1 MKFKKRNNWSRRNLI
16 FLWNICWLWQPW
28 KISLDI
34 ISLRMI
40 ILNYIKS
47 FPPNDGSKDKKP
59 KYKWIQIHKT
69 FHNWFF
75 ATLFLIF
82 SLIDLISICTY
93 LIYNIWFATYVIIS
107 LTLYYITNDNITISW
122 DFLRLTAPAAMPGHL
137 GAVSLKKI

>member
-1 MKFKKRNNWSRRNLI
+1 MNVIRITPTTYLLKMVFLFGVIMDEVKKKNNWSRRNLL

-28 KISLDI
+28 KISLDS

-93 LIYNIWFATYVIIS
+93 LIYNIWFATYVIICTNERS
-107 LTLYYITNDNITISW
+107 MYSYIYE
-122 DFLRLTAPAAMPGHL
+122 
-137 GAVSLKKI
+137 

>member
-1 MKFKKRNNWSRRNLI
+1 MNVIRITPTTYLLKMVFLFGVIMDEVKKKNNWSRRNLL

-28 KISLDI
+28 KISLDS

-107 LTLYYITNDNITISW
+107 LTLYYITKW
-122 DFLRLTAPAAMPGHL
+122 
-137 GAVSLKKI
+137 